1 MTSYASSYPSIAFDP
16 AYKQFFENFYA
27 ISDDPKA
34 HDKYAEQFT
43 ENATVVMA
51 SKRVKGT
58 SGWFAHPL
66 TNDPIDNH

>member
-1 MTSYASSYPSIAFDP
+1 MTSYASSYPSISFDP

-34 HDKYAEQFT
+34 HEQYAEQFT
-43 ENATVVMA
+43 QDATLVMA

-58 SGWFAHPL
+58 AGWFPPY
-66 TNDPIDNH
+66 TSF